1 MLSHVHWSHT
11 AVTDDGDSNSENGS
25 YDDDDDEP
33 VILTVEDIPIPSNNQ
48 MTLNQANNPMHGPVA
63 KQQGISNVTMD
74 TTVVAD
80 KQDNVPSV
88 ARQQHRATFPQG
100 VSFK

>member
-1 MLSHVHWSHT
+1 M
-11 AVTDDGDSNSENGS
+11 
-25 YDDDDDEP
+25 
-33 VILTVEDIPIPSNNQ
+33 ILTVEDIPIPSNNQ

-63 KQQGISNVTMD
+63 KQQDISNATMD
-74 TTVVAD
+74 TTAVAD
-80 KQDNVPSV
+80 KQDNVPLV